1 MDILLDTHTLIWFM
15 EGNVLLPTK
24 IRERI
29 MTTGNLSMVSIASFY
44 EVAIK
49 MNIGK
54 LDLGKTLSVF
64 YQETLDNQIQ
74 ILPIAESH
82 LSAYVSLPTFATH
95 KDPFDRLIIATAIA
109 EKATVLSVDENFS
122 LYKELVSVE
131 W

>member
-29 MTTGNLSMVSIASFY
+29 MTTGNLSMVSITSFY

-122 LYKELVSVE
+122 LYKELVGVE